1 MRDQAP
7 GSAAAHAAF
16 AVSALST
23 SVAYLLTDGVARSVV
38 LLAATLVP
46 GVAVLLVLLVRR
58 PPRPQ
63 PWWCAAAALALL
75 TADSATWLV
84 QVGLGE
90 APRTSGLVATVAVP
104 LGYVALLAAS
114 IFVVMPTARVDGG
127 RVVDASIMA
136 LGGAGLLWSFVF
148 FPALSERGAG
158 VGERASTLLTVLLVS
173 GTCGAILRTWVGARR
188 GRPTIAYL
196 LVAGACALLGNVGK
210 VVAVDP
216 VSGAAAHW
224 VGLAWIV
231 AYAATGAA
239 VVHPAAAFLAA
250 PVSRPAR
257 RLGPGALTFLGFA
270 LALNPAIAAVR
281 ELAGGEA
288 DLLQLS
294 LGSLVLVPLVLV
306 RVNQL
311 ALLHA
316 RAEQELVH
324 QATHDAL
331 TGLPNRRAVDRQVT
345 AVVEAVRTGA
355 APGGV
360 VCFLD
365 LDGFK
370 DVNDRYG
377 HDVGDRLLVHV
388 AERLRAAVPDDF
400 VARFGGDEFVVV
412 RVGDPDRLEAQT
424 VGRLDQVLTEGVDLG
439 PLTTVARASVGAV
452 VLRPGTTTTAERVL
466 SAADSRMYESKRARP
481 EGRGVQS
488 ASSGGHTTWNRSS
501 TISSDSLQT
510 APRAEQVRSQ

>member
-23 SVAYLLTDGVARSVV
+23 SVAYLLTEGVARSVV

-270 LALNPAIAAVR
+270 LALNPAMAAVR

-331 TGLPNRRAVDRQVT
+331 TGLPTAVRSTVRSPTWSRRCAPARHRAVW
-345 AVVEAVRTGA
+345 
-355 APGGV
+355 
-360 VCFLD
+360 C
-365 LDGFK
+365 
-370 DVNDRYG
+370 
-377 HDVGDRLLVHV
+377 
-388 AERLRAAVPDDF
+388 
-400 VARFGGDEFVVV
+400 
-412 RVGDPDRLEAQT
+412 
-424 VGRLDQVLTEGVDLG
+424 
-439 PLTTVARASVGAV
+439 
-452 VLRPGTTTTAERVL
+452 
-466 SAADSRMYESKRARP
+466 
-481 EGRGVQS
+481 
-488 ASSGGHTTWNRSS
+488 ASSTS
-501 TISSDSLQT
+501 TASRT
-510 APRAEQVRSQ
+510 